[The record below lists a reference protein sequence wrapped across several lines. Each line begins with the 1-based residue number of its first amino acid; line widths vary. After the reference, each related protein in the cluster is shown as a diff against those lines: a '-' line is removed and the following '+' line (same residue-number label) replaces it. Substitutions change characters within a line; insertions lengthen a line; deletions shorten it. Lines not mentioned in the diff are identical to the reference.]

1 MSVPNTRPDVSKN
14 EPEIDKH
21 SPRHLTLAENVV
33 LTLKLLGGVGL
44 LGAVLWALTVGT
56 AAD

>member
-44 LGAVLWALTVGT
+44 LGAVLWA
-56 AAD
+56 